1 MQEDKKINVD
11 IDLQLFAEEPT
22 NNEEPKENTTNE
34 EKKVVENEKNDY
46 NENKVEEEKPK
57 SLEEEV
63 SQVRDNKY
71 LAKVIV
77 DLQEENKAMKEMLS
91 EISRKLDVKTNSFT
105 DSGIKTDNDDDE
117 SKYYFDETK
126 LPKIY

>member
-1 MQEDKKINVD
+1 MSIETTQE
-11 IDLQLFAEEPT
+11 
-22 NNEEPKENTTNE
+22 KEATNE
-34 EKKVVENEKNDY
+34 TTQEQVENEKKVVENEKNDY

-77 DLQEENKAMKEMLS
+77 DLQEENKSMKEMLA

-105 DSGIKTDNDDDE
+105 DSGIKTDNDNEE

-126 LPKIY
+126 IPKIY

>member
-1 MQEDKKINVD
+1 MDENKKIKFEM
-11 IDLQLFAEEPT
+11 DLQLFAEKPT
-22 NNEEPKENTTNE
+22 NNEEPKEDTTIE

-71 LAKVIV
+71 LAKIIV
-77 DLQEENKAMKEMLS
+77 DLQEENKSMKEILLN
-91 EISRKLDVKTNSFT
+91 ISKKLDAKTNSFT
-105 DSGIKTDNDDDE
+105 DSGIKTDNDNDE

-126 LPKIY
+126 IQKIY